1 MSSMS
6 STRKT
11 KTPTEKTGKSE
22 KAQKKVDPYS
32 ISGYLLAGMALYGG
46 LGWLIDRWAG
56 TSNVFAPI
64 GVIFGLAAALYLTFR
79 QVSVLER
86 QEREALLRR
95 RRALADT
102 EPDQD
107 ATEQQTGQ
115 QAMLQQDRQGQND
128 PHDR

>member
-11 KTPTEKTGKSE
+11 KTPTGKPE
-22 KAQKKVDPYS
+22 KKVDPAS
-32 ISGYLLAGMALYGG
+32 ITGYLVTGMALYGG
-46 LGWLIDRWAG
+46 LGWLIDKWAG

-64 GVIFGLAAALYLTFR
+64 GVIFGLAAGLYLTFR

-95 RRALADT
+95 RRALADVDP
-102 EPDQD
+102 EDPS
-107 ATEQQTGQ
+107 AQQH
-115 QAMLQQDRQGQND
+115 DRQGQND

>member
-1 MSSMS
+1 MS
-6 STRKT
+6 STQKP
-11 KTPTEKTGKSE
+11 KPPSKPE
-22 KAQKKVDPYS
+22 KKVDPWS
-32 ISGYLLAGMALYGG
+32 ITGYLVAGMVLYGG

-64 GVIFGLAAALYLTFR
+64 GVIFGLAAGLYLTFR

-95 RRALADT
+95 RRALAD
-102 EPDQD
+102 EPED
-107 ATEQQTGQ
+107 AQEASAPQ
-115 QAMLQQDRQGQND
+115 QQDPQNQHE

>member
-6 STRKT
+6 STRKSEA
-11 KTPTEKTGKSE
+11 PTGKSE
-22 KAQKKVDPYS
+22 KQIDPWS
-32 ISGYLLAGMALYGG
+32 ITGHLLAGMALYGG
-46 LGWLIDRWAG
+46 LGWLIDKWAG
-56 TSNVFAPI
+56 TTDVFTPI
-64 GVIFGLAAALYLTFR
+64 GVIFGLAAGLYLTFR

-102 EPDQD
+102 EPAGHAPRRQSTPQD
-107 ATEQQTGQ
+107 PH
-115 QAMLQQDRQGQND
+115 D

>member
-6 STRKT
+6 STHKT
-11 KTPTEKTGKSE
+11 KTPTGKSE
-22 KAQKKVDPYS
+22 KKVDPYS
-32 ISGYLLAGMALYGG
+32 ISGYLLTGMALYGG

-64 GVIFGLAAALYLTFR
+64 GVIFGLAAALFLTFR

-102 EPDQD
+102 ED
-107 ATEQQTGQ
+107 AAPQ
-115 QAMLQQDRQGQND
+115 QARQDPHD

>member
-11 KTPTEKTGKSE
+11 KTPTGKSE
-22 KAQKKVDPYS
+22 KKVDPYS

-56 TSNVFAPI
+56 TSNVFTPI
-64 GVIFGLAAALYLTFR
+64 GVVFGLAAALYLTFR

-86 QEREALLRR
+86 QEREALLRK

-102 EPDQD
+102 EPED
-107 ATEQQTGQ
+107 ATAQ
-115 QAMLQQDRQGQND
+115 QQDPQGQND

>member
-6 STRKT
+6 STRKA
-11 KTPTEKTGKSE
+11 KTPTGRLE
-22 KAQKKVDPYS
+22 KKVDPAS
-32 ISGYLLAGMALYGG
+32 ITGYLLTGMVLYGG
-46 LGWLIDRWAG
+46 LGWLIDKWAG

-64 GVIFGLAAALYLTFR
+64 GVIFGLAAGLYLTFR

-95 RRALADT
+95 RRALADV
-102 EPDQD
+102 EPAD
-107 ATEQQTGQ
+107 ATEQQ
-115 QAMLQQDRQGQND
+115 QDPQGLND